1 MSKCKKIY
9 EGNIEML
16 FVTLKILTFELW
28 ISEHAMVIWIKMPP
42 LACIFECLT
51 LLELNQE
58 VANCWRNCVS
68 GSGLR
73 GFKCPSQSQ
82 CHSHPAVYGSRNRT
96 VRYFSST
103 TSAYLPLCFPLW
115 WEWTKPLN
123 LYANLNKI
131 PSVYKSHVYDCLFIT
146 IEHWP
151 VQKQDAIHKAQLIF
165 L

>member
-1 MSKCKKIY
+1 MNLRTCYGDLNKNATISLYIWMLDATW
-9 EGNIEML
+9 IE
-16 FVTLKILTFELW
+16 
-28 ISEHAMVIWIKMPP
+28 
-42 LACIFECLT
+42 
-51 LLELNQE
+51 
-58 VANCWRNCVS
+58 S
-68 GSGLR
+68 GSGKLLEELCQWEWAW